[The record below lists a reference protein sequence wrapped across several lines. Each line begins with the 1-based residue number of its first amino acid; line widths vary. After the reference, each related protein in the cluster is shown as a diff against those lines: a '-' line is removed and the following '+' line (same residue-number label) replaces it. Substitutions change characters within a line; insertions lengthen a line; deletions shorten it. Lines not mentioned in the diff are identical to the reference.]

1 MLDELPVR
9 EQPRL
14 PFEFQ
19 PLAAMEQPYALRQE
33 VEQRVECLLAL
44 RSEPLV
50 QEQEVVMA
58 VYHQQ
63 RLLPELE

>member
-1 MLDELPVR
+1 
-9 EQPRL
+9 
-14 PFEFQ
+14 
-19 PLAAMEQPYALRQE
+19 MEQPYALRQE
-33 VEQRVECLLAL
+33 VEQRVERLLAL